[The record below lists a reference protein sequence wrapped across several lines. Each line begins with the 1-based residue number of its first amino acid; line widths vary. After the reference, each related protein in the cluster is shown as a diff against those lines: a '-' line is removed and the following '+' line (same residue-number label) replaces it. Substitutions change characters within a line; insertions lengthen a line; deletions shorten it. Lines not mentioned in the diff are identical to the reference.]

1 MLLVSPAVI
10 SSCNKYED
18 GPKFTLMTKKA
29 RLTGDWT
36 VKEYEDENG
45 NVVTVNNGDY
55 VSFEKDGDYKA
66 TVDNITYSGTWD
78 FSDDKEDLKITYT
91 YGATAIS
98 TSYEIRRLTNKEL
111 WIEDEDNIIRRF
123 EAK

>member
-91 YGATAIS
+91 YGSTAIS